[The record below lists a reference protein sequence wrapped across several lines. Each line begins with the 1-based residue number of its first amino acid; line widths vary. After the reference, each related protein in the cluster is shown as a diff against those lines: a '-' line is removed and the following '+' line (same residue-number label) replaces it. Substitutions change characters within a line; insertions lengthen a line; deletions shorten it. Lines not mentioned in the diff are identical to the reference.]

1 MQKRRTVCTCEFDAV
16 GGEDMGGCFGVWDGS
31 SEFPGLI
38 DGIEQEPEGNGAFD
52 VAGGDES
59 RKM

>member
-1 MQKRRTVCTCEFDAV
+1 
-16 GGEDMGGCFGVWDGS
+16 
-31 SEFPGLI
+31 LI

-59 RKM
+59 RKCNRKACVG